1 MSLELDATDLAILAQ
16 LQEDARIPQ
25 AALSK
30 KVGLSA
36 AAVNRRIHRLTDGGV
51 ITRTSAVLASDA
63 LGYPLN
69 LVVLIEVESEQP
81 DQLDQVK
88 ASFTN
93 CPNVQQNYYVT
104 GEWDFVLMM
113 TVKDMA
119 EYISL
124 TRELFLLKNNV
135 KRFKTLVV
143 MDKAKATLDVP
154 LNAKS

>member
-1 MSLELDATDLAILAQ
+1 MNIELDGTDLAILAE
-16 LQEDARIPQ
+16 LQTDSRIPQ

-51 ITRTSAVLASDA
+51 ITRTSAVLSAEA
-63 LGYPLN
+63 LGYPLSM
-69 LVVLIEVESEQP
+69 VVLIEVESEQP
-81 DQLDQVK
+81 EQMDQVK
-88 ASFTN
+88 ASFNN
-93 CPNVQQNYYVT
+93 CANVQQNYYVT

-143 MDKAKATLDVP
+143 MDKSKVTLAVP
-154 LNAKS
+154 LSL